1 MAEID
6 IAPLNMIKHSSC
18 GTDEELDTSF
28 QFTDLRLNRNS
39 TVNCQTSE
47 LIWWMLQIL
56 KSVRHLDSKLPSGC
70 KYDGLYIP
78 WTKKSFASKELYR
91 WQSKGESLSWTGK
104 VSGDYIFPFEDGV
117 KAFLLNWEKSFD
129 PFCDQ
134 VFASLIRKLGV
145 GGESCLR
152 TSLDCRV
159 LSVSW
164 LIKIFHVWPDTVVNV
179 LKISL
184 ATYKWKLAVELIIC
198 ESERGIPTLMTC
210 ITMVCSL
217 GGCSIL
223 VSWKVRVGRG
233 SLSRSTDAWLG
244 VVLVVASHLQVW
256 SRFGKFVN

>member
-1 MAEID
+1 
-6 IAPLNMIKHSSC
+6 
-18 GTDEELDTSF
+18 
-28 QFTDLRLNRNS
+28 
-39 TVNCQTSE
+39 
-47 LIWWMLQIL
+47 
-56 KSVRHLDSKLPSGC
+56 
-70 KYDGLYIP
+70 
-78 WTKKSFASKELYR
+78 
-91 WQSKGESLSWTGK
+91 
-104 VSGDYIFPFEDGV
+104 
-117 KAFLLNWEKSFD
+117 
-129 PFCDQ
+129 
-134 VFASLIRKLGV
+134 
-145 GGESCLR
+145 
-152 TSLDCRV
+152 
-159 LSVSW
+159 